1 MAQTITVAP
10 GDTIGK
16 ILTRR
21 GIKAHEIHAWLGKVR
36 SANPHLGDPD
46 RIWPGDKILL
56 PDSLA
61 EVVPEYQV
69 WQNALS
75 GVPQALK
82 RPHNG
87 NTALYFTMPGDTLDG
102 VAQTMFAQA
111 KTHGMSAST
120 KRAVLLNNNPVLISY
135 RVPKYLPAGLT
146 LNITPVM
153 LSGRETHFWQAE
165 GPVFADWAQKFD
177 PGARDLFQEMGP
189 EQALVMAQLIEKL
202 RAAGA
207 AVGIEDRVGA
217 AGALVSVGD
226 GGLAAGGLSAANT
239 NALMQEVYADAV
251 KKLGVKAV
259 TSNKQLH
266 IRQMTGLLK
275 AHPKFPQLMQ
285 HLRDLPGFIVTGA
298 ARKGAAPS
306 AAGITPQIARHLRKQ
321 YWLALSDRS
330 SSRYMNTIA
339 SQLNGRVSLLKNA
352 GRATTWYIPAAM
364 GLYNVVSAA
373 PEVRMRTLFEEGF
386 GVVGGALGTKAGVAA
401 GLGIVAIL
409 GLGPLGLFITVFICA
424 SAGGIL
430 GSTLLKSGGAY
441 VFDYGI
447 GIGDGVIYYSV
458 DQLLG
463 SLQ

>member
-16 ILTRR
+16 ILARR
-21 GIKAHEIHAWLGKVR
+21 GIKAHEIHIWLGKLR

-46 RIWPGDKILL
+46 RIWPGDKLLL
-56 PDSLA
+56 PDSLIEA
-61 EVVPEYQV
+61 VPEYRV

-82 RPHNG
+82 RPHHG

-102 VAQTMFAQA
+102 VAQTMFTKE
-111 KTHGMSAST
+111 KTLGMSAST

-153 LSGRETHFWQAE
+153 LSGQQRHFWQAE
-165 GPVFADWAQKFD
+165 APVFADWVQKLD
-177 PGARDLFQEMGP
+177 PGSRDLFQEMGP
-189 EQALVMAQLIEKL
+189 EQALGMAQLIENL

-226 GGLAAGGLSAANT
+226 GALAAGVLSAANA
-239 NALMQEVYADAV
+239 NALMQEIYADAV
-251 KKLGVKAV
+251 KRLGVKAV
-259 TSNKQLH
+259 TSNKQNH

-306 AAGITPQIARHLRKQ
+306 AAGITPQVVRHLRKQ

-339 SQLNGRVSLLKNA
+339 SQLNGRVSLLKTA
-352 GRATTWYIPAAM
+352 GRATTWCIPAAL
-364 GLYNVVSAA
+364 GLYNVASAA
-373 PEVRMRTLFEEGF
+373 PEVRMRTLFAEGF

-424 SAGGIL
+424 SAGGISGNML
-430 GSTLLKSGGAY
+430 FKSGGGFIY
-441 VFDYGI
+441 DYGASI
-447 GIGDGVIYYSV
+447 DAGTIYYSV
-458 DQLLG
+458 EQLIG
-463 SLQ
+463 SFQ